1 MNARPGGLNTPIT
14 PHPLFFFFFQ
24 PFDGQTLSVGRTR
37 RKGGL
42 GLWRRFPRQRERV
55 KHSVT
60 AVYGDAESHGHNHTP
75 FASGERH
82 EVRTK

>member
-1 MNARPGGLNTPIT
+1 MNARPGGLSSPIN
-14 PHPLFFFFFQ
+14 PFFQ
-24 PFDGQTLSVGRTR
+24 PFDGQTLSVGGFRW
-37 RKGGL
+37 KGGL
-42 GLWRRFPRQRERV
+42 GLWRWFPRQRERV

-82 EVRTK
+82 KTTAQW